1 MRPESPRILL
11 ADDEDTFR
19 LSTAKLLEQEGYRCD
34 CAQDSEEAS
43 RLLTD
48 QHDVLLSDIR
58 MPGNMQFEF
67 LKTIRMRFPSLP
79 IVLVTGY
86 PSVHTAV
93 EALRLSFTD
102 YLLKPVDWL
111 DLLRAVNQ
119 AAEKSRIL
127 RMTDVAREEAGR
139 VGTALDHIREILA
152 RSGSM
157 PHERELAWSIEAF
170 LGQSVGQMATLATGI
185 RQVIANP
192 SSSHR
197 EVATDVCR
205 VLDCPRH
212 LAYREAVAGAVEV
225 LEKTKFAFRSKELGL
240 LRRKLEDLLKADGLG
255 GCGAM
260 PSEDRAGG

>member
-1 MRPESPRILL
+1 MRHESPKVLL

-19 LSTAKLLEQEGYRCD
+19 LSTAKLLEQEGYQCD

-67 LKTIRMRFPSLP
+67 LHNIRMRFPSLP

-86 PSVHTAV
+86 PSVQTAV

-102 YLLKPVDWL
+102 YLLKPVDWPE
-111 DLLRAVNQ
+111 LLRAVNQ

-127 RMTDVAREEAGR
+127 RMTDVARDEADR
-139 VGTALDHIREILA
+139 VGTALDHVREVLS
-152 RSGSM
+152 RSGTM
-157 PHERELAWSIEAF
+157 ANERELTWSIEAF
-170 LGQSVGQMATLATGI
+170 LSQSVGQMATLATGI
-185 RQVIANP
+185 RAVMANP
-192 SSSHR
+192 SAAPTK
-197 EVATDVCR
+197 ATEDVCR
-205 VLDCPRH
+205 VLDCPRR
-212 LAYREAVAGAVEV
+212 LAYREALEGTVEV

-240 LRRKLEDLLKADGLG
+240 LRRKIEDLLRADGLG
-255 GCGAM
+255 EAGLIRR
-260 PSEDRAGG
+260 EDRTEE